1 MTDKIYTSISDRDS
15 ITNCQEKEQVL
26 LTKALQYPEGRL
38 VARGVI
44 ILSPQQ
50 SEPYGFTSAGDLDPA
65 FTSDTASLFI
75 LGVGREGITMDTTHQ
90 VLKTLFPDL

>member
-1 MTDKIYTSISDRDS
+1 MLYSVYTFLIIKTLFSK
-15 ITNCQEKEQVL
+15 EKEQTL

-38 VARGVI
+38 IARGVI

-50 SEPYGFTSAGDLDPA
+50 SEPYGFTSAGDLDTA

-75 LGVGREGITMDTTHQ
+75 LGVGREGTIILIQVIHLIIT
-90 VLKTLFPDL
+90 